1 MKTWA
6 LLVIVPLLALAA
18 GFGLST
24 FVERPNPSTGSSPS
38 SDRPLSPPE
47 KSRNND
53 TADIT
58 AEPTDENPPEPWD
71 QIAAKFWRAT
81 QRLKFELAPE
91 SGITG
96 QITDIFGRPMVNS
109 VFLYPNK
116 PIPREPEP
124 VQDGESL
131 IDYLADR
138 LIHLERSRSKY
149 VTLTS
154 DESGLVKFLP
164 PVDQPYDISAGGS
177 AISIRVNGEFGS
189 IVRPGDHFV
198 VVVPSSRRT
207 ADVRVTPPKG
217 EYFHRI
223 SRSFTLA
230 IKPRASLWQGLDRN
244 RALDGLDLEDS
255 LTLPRGATAITLKR
269 FGFRPETFEL
279 GPNRSPRLEWTPKP
293 TGSLRVIAVPER
305 SGYGPRIHLVA
316 YLYPASPGESFSR
329 ARLQQ
334 SGFQREGLGSIEWYT
349 LPPGTYWVGLE
360 VLGSRTFA
368 WTSVV
373 EMKHQGV
380 VIKATLK
387 TPRDVSEPKTDSK
400 IAGDPSP
407 ARPEPE
413 TEAQSR
419 VGNSSLIVR
428 VPMAP
433 GPNVE
438 FTVMLQPLVTSGTA
452 ATLHAAPVGPSV
464 RKSLE
469 RDERSAEFETEIGQ
483 AYRVTLSERRRSL
496 PEGRVLPL
504 LQWRVLRKE
513 DVAVS
518 QPTQELTLNLPKMS
532 SIGIRFESKPDHVTL
547 AYTGPPQSEMHRQG
561 GTIVRFDHVP
571 LGPHMVLADFGSR
584 REVMRVE
591 ISQPTTYDFV
601 AERINAARI
610 FVPEMLR
617 GSTPDR
623 CLRHDDILIELRGS
637 TFGSFDD
644 FAQILPRIAGEIQ
657 PVQVTIIRAGEKV
670 TTTLSGSE
678 ADRFPYSWRATASDV
693 YWEPI
698 EYPTTDR

>member
-1 MKTWA
+1 MKTGA
-6 LLVIVPLLALAA
+6 LLVVVPLLALAA

-24 FVERPNPSTGSSPS
+24 FVGRPNPSTGSSPS
-38 SDRPLSPPE
+38 SDRPQSPSE
-47 KSRNND
+47 KSRYND

-58 AEPTDENPPEPWD
+58 AQPTDENPPEPWD
-71 QIAAKFWRAT
+71 QVAAKFWRAT

-96 QITDIFGRPMVNS
+96 QITDIFGRPIVDS
-109 VFLYPNK
+109 VVLFPNK

-124 VQDGESL
+124 VRDGQSL
-131 IDYLADR
+131 IDFIADR
-138 LIHLERSRSKY
+138 LVHLERSRSKY

-164 PVDQPYDISAGGS
+164 PVDQPYDISAGES

-207 ADVRVTPPKG
+207 ADVRVTPSEG
-217 EYFHRI
+217 ESFRRI

-255 LTLPRGATAITLKR
+255 LTLPRGATAVTLKR

-293 TGSLRVIAVPER
+293 MGSLRVIAIPEQ

-329 ARLQQ
+329 GRLQQ
-334 SGFQREGLGSIEWYT
+334 HGFQREGLGSIEWYA

-483 AYRVTLSERRRSL
+483 AYRVTLSELRRSL

-518 QPTQELTLNLPKMS
+518 QPTQELTLNPPMTC
-532 SIGIRFESKPDHVTL
+532 SIGIRFESEPVAVTL
-547 AYTGPPQSEMHRQG
+547 AYTGTPQSEMRRDG
-561 GTIVRFDHVP
+561 ATTAYFDHVR
-571 LGPHMVLADFGSR
+571 LGPHMILADFGSH

-591 ISQPTTYDFV
+591 ISQPTTYDF
-601 AERINAARI
+601 ASEKINAARI
-610 FVPEMLR
+610 FVPGPLR
-617 GSTPDR
+617 ESNAEHS
-623 CLRHDDILIELRGS
+623 LRHGDILIEVGGS
-637 TFGSFDD
+637 TFDGFDD
-644 FAQILPRIAGEIQ
+644 FQQIFSIIAGTDQ
-657 PVQVTIIRAGEKV
+657 AVPVTVIRGGKKV
-670 TTTLSGSE
+670 TTTLSG
-678 ADRFPYSWRATASDV
+678 AADDRFPYSWRPTLNYSCWD
-693 YWEPI
+693 PI